1 MNFKM
6 GRLSQM
12 VALGIPEILVL
23 LVMLAI
29 YVIIVPA
36 VLSVGLRIFMWVAE
50 GWGVPEAIGR
60 FAAKSAKAFRAQ
72 RAQNE

>member
-1 MNFKM
+1 MM
-6 GRLSQM
+6 
-12 VALGIPEILVL
+12 LGIPEILVFL

-50 GWGVPEAIGR
+50 SWGVPEAIGR
-60 FAAKSAKAFRAQ
+60 FAAKAAKAFQAQ
-72 RAQNE
+72 RAPTQ